1 MTTSELDL
9 SQFAVLRKDENG
21 MDWFDHRHKNTVGSN
36 RRKVYADIERR
47 QFIADQR
54 RAAEARA
61 CTPGQ
66 QCRSILELCSKH
78 SMEYQ
83 LTYGRASNE

>member
-1 MTTSELDL
+1 MTTDTPD
-9 SQFAVLRKDENG
+9 FAVLRKDENG
-21 MDWFDHRHKNTVGSN
+21 MDWFDHRYKNTVGSH

-54 RAAEARA
+54 SAAEARE
-61 CTPGQ
+61 CSGGTCQ
-66 QCRSILELCSKH
+66 DINRLCSKH

-83 LTYGRASNE
+83 IRYGRASNE